1 MHIRKC
7 AQVFSPSSV
16 HSWQRPGVS
25 GWGSATS
32 TDRCAQV
39 GAAVGGADTDRPRRD
54 LLNMLIK
61 DKDHTRR
68 RCDDLGASLLA
79 ALVVAVLL
87 AAVARHFDVS
97 SPLALVVAGLAASTI
112 PGLDD
117 VHLEPELVL
126 FVILP
131 PLLWSAGLESSYVAM
146 RRNVRRIGLLAVGLP
161 LATTFAVGFVAFH
174 TVPELTIAAA
184 LTLGAI
190 VAPPDAVSAT
200 AVGRRLG
207 LPRRTM
213 TLLGGESLL
222 NDATAL
228 TAYKVAL
235 AAAIGASASWGG
247 GLSTFALAAVG
258 GVVVGGAVG
267 MVVHYIRSRLDDPLV
282 ESAVGLV
289 APFFIYLVAE
299 EVHGSGVIAVV
310 VAALLLGQR
319 ETQAGFATRLQDQA
333 VWKAL
338 QLILESFAFLLIG
351 LQLPE
356 VVRELTGISA
366 ATLAI
371 SSAAVLSTVIAVRMV
386 WVYAF
391 AYLPRLLS
399 KRARARE
406 PAPAPGQ
413 VFILAWAGMRG
424 VVSLAAAFAVPA
436 TTLAGDPFPGR
447 PQLVFL
453 TFVVVV
459 GTLLLHGLTLPWFI
473 RVLDAQGNEAHKDAI
488 ATAAAQDKA
497 ARAAAERLDELLAE
511 QAASTDVPDRA
522 ADVLRAWNTRRRN
535 AAWERLGRDD
545 EDIGE
550 SPTSAFRRLRLEMLA
565 AERETFIAERDAG
578 RIDDEVL
585 RTVLHG
591 LDLEEATLNRD

>member
-1 MHIRKC
+1 M
-7 AQVFSPSSV
+7 
-16 HSWQRPGVS
+16 
-25 GWGSATS
+25 
-32 TDRCAQV
+32 
-39 GAAVGGADTDRPRRD
+39 
-54 LLNMLIK
+54 
-61 DKDHTRR
+61 
-68 RCDDLGASLLA
+68 GASLLA
-79 ALVVAVLL
+79 ALVAAILL
-87 AAVARHFDVS
+87 AAVARRYDVS
-97 SPLALVVAGLAASTI
+97 APLALVVAGLAGSAL
-112 PGLDD
+112 PGFHD
-117 VHLEPELVL
+117 VHLDPDLVL

-131 PLLWSAGLESSYVAM
+131 PLLWSAGLESSYVAL
-146 RRNVRRIGLLAVGLP
+146 RRNIRPIGFLAVGLP
-161 LATTFAVGFVAFH
+161 LATTFVVGIVAFH

-235 AAAIGASASWGG
+235 GAAIGTAATWGNG
-247 GLSTFALAAVG
+247 PATFGLAAVG
-258 GVVVGGAVG
+258 GVVVGWVIG
-267 MVVHYIRSRLDDPLV
+267 MVVHVIRTRLDDPLV

-289 APFFIYLVAE
+289 APFFIYLLAE
-299 EVHGSGVIAVV
+299 EIHGSGVIAVV

-319 ETQAGFATRLQDQA
+319 ETQASYATRLQDKA

-351 LQLPE
+351 LQLPK
-356 VVRELTGISA
+356 VISELAGISA

-371 SSAAVLSTVIAVRMV
+371 SSAAVLITVIGVRMV
-386 WVYAF
+386 WVYATT
-391 AYLPRLLS
+391 YLPRLLS
-399 KRARARE
+399 KRIRTHEPEPPRA
-406 PAPAPGQ
+406 Q
-413 VFILAWAGMRG
+413 VFVVAWAGMRG
-424 VVSLAAAFAVPA
+424 VVSLAAAFGVPA

-473 RVLDAQGNEAHKDAI
+473 RVLGAQGDEAHSDAI

-511 QAASTDVPDRA
+511 QSATTDVPQRA

-535 AAWERLGRDD
+535 AAWERLGRGDD
-545 EDIGE
+545 DIGE

-565 AERETFIAERDAG
+565 AERDTFIAERDAG
-578 RIDDEVL
+578 HIDDEVL

>member
-1 MHIRKC
+1 M
-7 AQVFSPSSV
+7 
-16 HSWQRPGVS
+16 
-25 GWGSATS
+25 
-32 TDRCAQV
+32 
-39 GAAVGGADTDRPRRD
+39 
-54 LLNMLIK
+54 
-61 DKDHTRR
+61 
-68 RCDDLGASLLA
+68 GASLLA
-79 ALVVAVLL
+79 ALVAAVLL
-87 AAVARHFDVS
+87 AAVARRFDVS
-97 SPLALVVAGLAASTI
+97 APLALVVAGLAGSAL
-112 PGLDD
+112 PGFHD
-117 VHLEPELVL
+117 VHLDPELVL

-131 PLLWSAGLESSYVAM
+131 PLLWSAGLESSYVAL
-146 RRNVRRIGLLAVGLP
+146 RRNIRPIGLLAVGLP
-161 LATTFAVGFVAFH
+161 LATTFVVGIVAFH

-235 AAAIGASASWGG
+235 GAAIGTAATWSS
-247 GLSTFALAAVG
+247 GLGTFALAAVG
-258 GVVVGGAVG
+258 GVVVGWVIG
-267 MVVHYIRSRLDDPLV
+267 MVVHFIRTRLDDPLV
-282 ESAVGLV
+282 ESAIGLV
-289 APFFIYLVAE
+289 APFFIYLLAE
-299 EVHGSGVIAVV
+299 EIHGSGVIAVV

-319 ETQAGFATRLQDQA
+319 DAQASYATRLQDKA

-351 LQLPE
+351 LQLPK
-356 VVRELTGISA
+356 VISELAGISA

-371 SSAAVLSTVIAVRMV
+371 SSAAVLTTVIAVRMV
-386 WVYAF
+386 WVYATT
-391 AYLPRLLS
+391 YLPRLLS
-399 KRARARE
+399 KRIRQHEPEPPRA
-406 PAPAPGQ
+406 Q
-413 VFILAWAGMRG
+413 VFVVAWAGMRG

-473 RVLDAQGNEAHKDAI
+473 RVLGAQGDEAHSDAI

-511 QAASTDVPDRA
+511 QSATTDVPQRA

-535 AAWERLGRDD
+535 AAWERLGRGED
-545 EDIGE
+545 DIGE

-565 AERETFIAERDAG
+565 AERDTFIAERDAG
-578 RIDDEVL
+578 HIDDEVL

-591 LDLEEATLNRD
+591 LDLEEATLNHD